1 VAIEGEL
8 TVRLDWDGRRV
19 RRVTVRSTRPFAAAR
34 VLVGRTVDE
43 AAAMVPRLFSV
54 CAHAQGAAAAGAVEA
69 AAGRVRAPGTHAA
82 REAAVLLETV
92 QEYLRRILLDWP
104 QAMGHDAPA
113 EPVARARRLIA
124 PVLARLASFAQRTDG
139 SAPNAPD
146 AVPGEVASELALL
159 AARNVYGSSPEAW
172 LAAGAGDALAGWIE
186 RAPTLPA
193 RLLNELRATA
203 RTLGRSNVPLMPS
216 PRRDALLAAVVPA
229 MRADSGFERTPTWEG
244 VPVETGAL
252 ARTSAHPLVAAF
264 RARDGNT
271 VPARMV
277 ARLTELA
284 MLVGGL
290 SGAGAQGEDARWVDA
305 VALAPGEGLAAVQTA
320 RSLLLHRASVADA
333 HVTGYQIVAPTE
345 WNFHPGGPL
354 VRGLEGAGA
363 LDEAALVRHALLAVQ
378 ALDPCVRCQVEV
390 ASA

>member
-1 VAIEGEL
+1 
-8 TVRLDWDGRRV
+8 
-19 RRVTVRSTRPFAAAR
+19 
-34 VLVGRTVDE
+34 
-43 AAAMVPRLFSV
+43 
-54 CAHAQGAAAAGAVEA
+54 
-69 AAGRVRAPGTHAA
+69 
-82 REAAVLLETV
+82 VLLETV

-124 PVLARLASFAQRTDG
+124 PVLARLAAVAQRTDG
-139 SAPNAPD
+139 SAPDAPD

-290 SGAGAQGEDARWVDA
+290 SGAGAQGEGARWVDA
-305 VALAPGEGLAAVQTA
+305 VPLAPGEGLAAVQTA
-320 RSLLLHRASVADA
+320 RGLLLHRASVADA

-363 LDEAALVRHALLAVQ
+363 PDEAVLVRHALLAVQ